1 MASSTSIKDVKL
13 ATGELIR
20 LLRKQQNLSQEE
32 LAEKMGVSRMTIQKL
47 EAGKNATIDTLLKAF
62 RQFELL
68 EKFKELIDN
77 QKNSQ
82 SYPSLY

>member
-1 MASSTSIKDVKL
+1 MTPISIKDIKL
-13 ATGELIR
+13 EIGELIR
-20 LLRKQQNLSQEE
+20 LRRKQQHLSQEE

-47 EAGKNATIDTLLKAF
+47 EAGKNATVDTLLKAL
-62 RQFELL
+62 RQFDLL
-68 EKFKELIDN
+68 EHFKEMVDN